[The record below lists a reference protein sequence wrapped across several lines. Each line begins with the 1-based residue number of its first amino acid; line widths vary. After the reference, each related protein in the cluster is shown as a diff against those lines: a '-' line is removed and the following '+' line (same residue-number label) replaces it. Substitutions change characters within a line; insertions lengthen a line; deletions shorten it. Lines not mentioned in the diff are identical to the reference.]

1 MCAMNTPRVT
11 LLLAAIVILSASA
24 SAQVYEATTKSV
36 TTRFVLRM
44 QRQESRS
51 ASCVIVY
58 PDHRAH
64 YEMITALGTQVFE
77 GPLNAESA
85 KQVDALLQPLAAI
98 DPRAI
103 AHKSQFEELDL
114 VIVNVM
120 TPRGLSNLQFS
131 DSSTR
136 KPFKAAMDPT
146 LKWLAGAHKGLAT
159 LPESKKDNCVPGS
172 GATDAAPKQEPPLM
186 SRRQAQVL
194 SQHLLFRADTFNAD
208 EGIVNESCVAVA
220 PDGRYRYETRTTSE
234 AGSVT
239 SAKLFEGSVDPAE
252 LARLREIL
260 AEPALR
266 NSTHNPEPSNGVRAR
281 NSESI
286 ELAIPREDH
295 LQRLRFFANSGLG
308 YREPTPA
315 AQVMVTD
322 TDTKLLKPVR
332 SWLKESIE
340 KRKGSTAIA
349 GGKPNHCSV
358 AF

>member
-1 MCAMNTPRVT
+1 MCAMNARRFA
-11 LLLAAIVILSASA
+11 LLPAAIAMLCVSA

-44 QRQESRS
+44 QRQESS
-51 ASCVIVY
+51 HASCVIVY

-64 YEMITALGTQVFE
+64 FEMITGLGTQVFE

-85 KQVDALLQPLAAI
+85 NQLDALLQPLAAI
-98 DPRAI
+98 NPSAI

-131 DSSTR
+131 DSATR
-136 KPFKAAMDPT
+136 KPFKAAMDPA
-146 LKWLAGAHKGLAT
+146 LKWLAGARKGLAT

-186 SRRQAQVL
+186 SPRQAQVL

-234 AGSVT
+234 GGLVT
-239 SAKLFEGSVDPAE
+239 SAKVFEGSVDAAE
-252 LARLREIL
+252 LARLR
-260 AEPALR
+260 ASLR
-266 NSTHNPEPSNGVRAR
+266 SRRYSIVRTIR
-281 NSESI
+281 S
-286 ELAIPREDH
+286 PRAACG
-295 LQRLRFFANSGLG
+295 R
-308 YREPTPA
+308 A
-315 AQVMVTD
+315 AQRASSLPSPART
-322 TDTKLLKPVR
+322 TCRGCGSSPIAASATGSPRRRPR
-332 SWLKESIE
+332 SWSRTRIP
-340 KRKGSTAIA
+340 S
-349 GGKPNHCSV
+349 CSSPS
-358 AF
+358 ARG